1 MGALL
6 SHPGLLARL
15 AIMSANWIVITLCF
29 YGLSLNS
36 AHGGLYRYY
45 MIIVILPLSQ
55 PQLLFTAGWA
65 AWRAWS
71 WWPTW

>member
-1 MGALL
+1 M

-36 AHGGLYRYY
+36 AHGGLYRY
-45 MIIVILPLSQ
+45 
-55 PQLLFTAGWA
+55 T
-65 AWRAWS
+65 
-71 WWPTW
+71 